1 MDFGLVVAFI
11 SILAGASVV
20 GMSYFGVYMLGRARA
35 RAELELERRVAVPES
50 TPDAATAQRLLVI
63 ERAVASMARA
73 LERLTEAERQSIL
86 DRIQSHEAQRI
97 SASARYDTP
106 A

>member
-1 MDFGLVVAFI
+1 MDLGLVVAFV
-11 SILAGASVV
+11 SVLVGAAVV
-20 GMSYFGVYMLGRARA
+20 GMSYFGAYMLGRARA
-35 RAELELERRVAVPES
+35 RAELEMERRLPPAES
-50 TPDAATAQRLLVI
+50 TTNAATAQRLLVI

-86 DRIQSHEAQRI
+86 DRIQSHEVQRI
-97 SASARYDTP
+97 SAAAKYDTP

>member
-1 MDFGLVVAFI
+1 MDFGLVMAFLGVAV
-11 SILAGASVV
+11 GASVV
-20 GMSYFGVYMLGRARA
+20 GMSYVGAYMVGRARA
-35 RAELELERRVAVPES
+35 RAELEMERSAIAPDS
-50 TPDAATAQRLLVI
+50 MPDAATAQRLLVI

-86 DRIQSHEAQRI
+86 DRIQSHEAQRR
-97 SASARYDTP
+97 SAPVKYDTP